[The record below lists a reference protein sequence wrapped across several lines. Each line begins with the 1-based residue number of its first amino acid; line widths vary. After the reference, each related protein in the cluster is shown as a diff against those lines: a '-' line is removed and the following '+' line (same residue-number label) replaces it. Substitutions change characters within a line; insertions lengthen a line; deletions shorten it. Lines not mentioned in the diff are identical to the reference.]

1 MAIANLKLWKNGE
14 ILNARDYVYER
25 NLIVSEV
32 NRLSALVT
40 GDGESVDLSVGGL
53 NASSITLGPKTIS
66 SFNDVGISSYL
77 SNTEPNEYEVNE
89 GDLWFQTEQ

>member
-25 NLIVSEV
+25 NRIVSEV

-40 GDGESVDLSVGGL
+40 GEGESVDLSVGGL
-53 NASSITLGPKTIS
+53 NAASITLGPKTIWS
-66 SFNDVGISSYL
+66 PLKTCLIL
-77 SNTEPNEYEVNE
+77 SLFASPA
-89 GDLWFQTEQ
+89 GR